1 MEEIEKLKEISCE
14 IESILE
20 SIEQNIETNNDKSNY
35 NKLTTCLLTIN
46 EIIKEEE

>member
-1 MEEIEKLKEISCE
+1 MEELKAISYG
-14 IESILE
+14 ISNLLE